1 MAGTDRLTGRRIIV
15 TGAASGIG
23 LASARKLA
31 AEGASLALLDR
42 DGAALERLGQE
53 LGAYQAVLDLP
64 DEAAIDRA
72 VAGAA
77 ARMGGIDGLVNV
89 AGIGG
94 SMTRLGEMTL
104 DDWSRVIGVNLT
116 APFLMMRAVLP
127 HMRAAGRGT
136 VVNVSSGQGLM
147 PSAPGMGAYC
157 ASKGG
162 LVIFSKA
169 MALELAPIIRVNCV
183 CPGVVDTPLLPET
196 MRDAA
201 RQSGSPYA
209 LKRVGEAE
217 EIADAIAFLT
227 SDASSFITGTALA
240 VDGGR
245 TYH

>member
-1 MAGTDRLTGRRIIV
+1 MANTKRLMGRNIII

-23 LASARKLA
+23 LATARKLA
-31 AEGASLALLDR
+31 AEGATLALLDR
-42 DGAALERLGQE
+42 DGVALER
-53 LGAYQAVLDLP
+53 
-64 DEAAIDRA
+64 
-72 VAGAA
+72 
-77 ARMGGIDGLVNV
+77 LVNV

-104 DDWSRVIGVNLT
+104 DDWNRVIGVNLT

-127 HMRAAGRGT
+127 HMQAAGRGT

-162 LVIFSKA
+162 LVIFSKT
-169 MALELAPIIRVNCV
+169 MALELAPMIRVNCV
-183 CPGVVDTPLLPET
+183 CPGVVDTPLLPEI
-196 MRDAA
+196 MREAA
-201 RQSGSPYA
+201 REPGSPYA

-217 EIADAIAFLT
+217 EIADAIVFLT
-227 SDASSFITGTALA
+227 SAESSFITGTTLA

>member
-1 MAGTDRLTGRRIIV
+1 MGKSDRLMGRNIMV

-23 LASARKLA
+23 LATARKLV
-31 AEGASLALLDR
+31 AEGATLALLDR
-42 DGAALERLGQE
+42 DGVALERLAGE
-53 LGAYQAVLDLP
+53 LGAHWAMLDLP
-64 DEAAIDRA
+64 DEAAIDRV
-72 VAGAA
+72 VADAA
-77 ARMGGIDGLVNV
+77 ARMGGLDGLVNV

-94 SMTRLGEMTL
+94 SMARLGEMML
-104 DDWSRVIGVNLT
+104 DDWNQVIGVNLT

-127 HMRAAGRGT
+127 HMQAAGRGT

-169 MALELAPIIRVNCV
+169 MALELAPMIRVNCV

-196 MRDAA
+196 MREAA
-201 RQSGSPYA
+201 RQPGSPYA

-227 SDASSFITGTALA
+227 SDESSFITGTALA